1 MAVRDATIEDPFH
14 GEGTVMAVQILRK
27 KFTVGQYPQMIASGI
42 LTDLDHPH
50 GRGRVSLPRAICLT
64 AKQIPCNVQL
74 MMLMTVAI
82 LHWARRPRPYGDE
95 I

>member
-1 MAVRDATIEDPFH
+1 MT
-14 GEGTVMAVQILRK
+14 VQILRK
-27 KFTVGQYPQMIASGI
+27 KFTVRQYHQMIESGI
-42 LTDLDHPH
+42 LADRDHPH

-82 LHWARRPRPYGDE
+82 LHWARRPRPYPLGLAILHWARRPRPYGDE